1 MQTQALTAIE
11 INPDTKPKTS
21 VIWLHG
27 LGADGYDF
35 VDIVPQLN
43 LPKELAVRFVFP
55 HAPVIP
61 VTINGGYQMRAWF
74 DIYGLNPAAA
84 QDETGIKNAQ
94 HLIDQL
100 INKELD
106 SGIAADHIVIAGF
119 SQGGAMALQCGLHF
133 PHKLAGIL
141 VLSSFLMLAD
151 KLEHINKSIP
161 ILMAHGQYD
170 DVVPIKWGEYSRD
183 KLNNLGCKVA
193 WSSYPMAHQ
202 LCDQE
207 IVDIAHWLQD
217 RFKA

>member
-11 INPDTKPKTS
+11 INPETKPQAS

-55 HAPVIP
+55 HAPIRP
-61 VTINGGYQMRAWF
+61 VTLNGGYQMRAWF
-74 DIYGLNPAAA
+74 DIYGLDAAA
-84 QDETGIKNAQ
+84 PQDETGIKQ
-94 HLIDQL
+94 TQQLIDQL
-100 INKELD
+100 IKKELAL
-106 SGIAADHIVIAGF
+106 GIANKKIVLAGF
-119 SQGGAMALQCGLHF
+119 SQGGAMALQCGLNF
-133 PHKLAGIL
+133 PQNLAGIL
-141 VLSSFLMLAD
+141 VLSSFLMLTD
-151 KLEHINKSIP
+151 KLEKINKSSP
-161 ILMAHGQYD
+161 IFMAHGEYD
-170 DVVPIKWGEYSRD
+170 DVVPIKWGEFSRD
-183 KLNNLGCKVA
+183 KLNNLGCKIQ

-217 RFKA
+217 RLRA

>member
-11 INPDTKPKTS
+11 INPDTEPQAS

-55 HAPVIP
+55 HAPIRP
-61 VTINGGYQMRAWF
+61 VTLNGGYQMRAWF
-74 DIYGLNPAAA
+74 DIYGLDAAA
-84 QDETGIKNAQ
+84 PQDETGIKQ
-94 HLIDQL
+94 TQQLIDQL
-100 INKELD
+100 INKELAL
-106 SGIAADHIVIAGF
+106 GIASKKIVLAGF
-119 SQGGAMALQCGLHF
+119 SQGGAMALQCGLYF
-133 PHKLAGIL
+133 PQNLAGIL
-141 VLSSFLMLAD
+141 VLSSFLMLTD
-151 KLEHINKSIP
+151 KLEKINKSSP
-161 ILMAHGQYD
+161 IFMAHGEYD
-170 DVVPIKWGEYSRD
+170 DVVPIKWGEFSRD
-183 KLNNLGCKVA
+183 KLNNLGCKIQ

-217 RFKA
+217 RLRA

>member
-11 INPDTKPKTS
+11 INPDTEPQAS

-55 HAPVIP
+55 HAPIRP
-61 VTINGGYQMRAWF
+61 VTLNGGYQMRAWF
-74 DIYGLNPAAA
+74 DIYGLDAAA
-84 QDETGIKNAQ
+84 PQDETGIKQ
-94 HLIDQL
+94 TQQLIDQL
-100 INKELD
+100 IKKELAL
-106 SGIAADHIVIAGF
+106 GIANKKIVLAGF
-119 SQGGAMALQCGLHF
+119 SQGGAMALQCGLNF
-133 PHKLAGIL
+133 PQNLAGIL
-141 VLSSFLMLAD
+141 VLSSFLMLTD
-151 KLEHINKSIP
+151 KLEKINKSSP
-161 ILMAHGQYD
+161 IFMAHGEYD
-170 DVVPIKWGEYSRD
+170 DVVPIKWGEFSRD
-183 KLNNLGCKVA
+183 KLNNLGCKIQ

-217 RFKA
+217 RLRA